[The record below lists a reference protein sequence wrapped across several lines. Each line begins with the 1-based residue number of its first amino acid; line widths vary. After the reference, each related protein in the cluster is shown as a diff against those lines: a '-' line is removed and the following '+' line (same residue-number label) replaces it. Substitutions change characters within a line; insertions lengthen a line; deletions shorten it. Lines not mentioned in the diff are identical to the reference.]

1 MLSYT
6 TPQKG
11 VVPTEQPLLLLIVPG
26 SESTEVISL
35 WAIFIEPEARAIIT
49 HVINRLYPLKLAVF
63 CIIIASLER
72 VLVLHGET

>member
-11 VVPTEQPLLLLIVPG
+11 VVPTEQPLLLLIVLG
-26 SESTEVISL
+26 SEPTDVVSF
-35 WAIFIEPEARAIIT
+35 WAVFIEPEARAIIT
-49 HVINRLYPLKLAVF
+49 HVINWLDPLKLAVV
-63 CIIIASLER
+63 CIIIASLEG